1 MKFNPEST
9 LQQEI
14 KFSLPLGFALAATR
28 DFLLFPAF
36 FLHFLN
42 GKDNKKKKMAVEK
55 ISMVGYHI
63 IFFVGKI
70 IVQIIPNSSN
80 RKAKKGKGK
89 PNIKNF

>member
-1 MKFNPEST
+1 MF
-9 LQQEI
+9 
-14 KFSLPLGFALAATR
+14 
-28 DFLLFPAF
+28 
-36 FLHFLN
+36 
-42 GKDNKKKKMAVEK
+42 VEK